1 MKSSLYLT
9 ERIIDRVSN
18 ERHLRALFSS
28 NVKKLKERTKAFG
41 SSSKEIGQ
49 KGINME
55 DINSQEFTKKMIR
68 VIIRKAIRRG
78 LYFRKL
84 SRIERGILELTAKY
98 VPKITSLELGNAIA
112 RILAKLVIVLR
123 SKFLA
128 SVETLGRQMLTNV
141 LHVAKI
147 WKVMDASSWDN
158 KKFVTY
164 WGITLIGS
172 SWRR

>member
-1 MKSSLYLT
+1 M
-9 ERIIDRVSN
+9 
-18 ERHLRALFSS
+18 FSS
-28 NVKKLKERTKAFG
+28 NVRKLKERTKTFG
-41 SSSKEIGQ
+41 SSSKKIG
-49 KGINME
+49 KRGINVE
-55 DINSQEFTKKMIR
+55 DINNQEFTKMIR
-68 VIIRKAIRRG
+68 TIIRKAIRRG

-84 SRIERGILELTAKY
+84 SRIERGILELTARY
-98 VPKITSLELGNAIA
+98 VPKIKSLELGNVVA

-128 SVETLGRQMLTNV
+128 PVETLGRQMVTNV
-141 LHVAKI
+141 LQVAKI
-147 WKVMDASSWDN
+147 WKVRDASSWDD

>member
-1 MKSSLYLT
+1 M
-9 ERIIDRVSN
+9 
-18 ERHLRALFSS
+18 RALFSS
-28 NVKKLKERTKAFG
+28 NVMKLKERTKSFG
-41 SSSKEIGQ
+41 SSSRKIGK
-49 KGINME
+49 KGINVE

-78 LYFRKL
+78 LYFKKL

-98 VPKITSLELGNAIA
+98 VPKITSLELGNVVA
-112 RILAKLVIVLR
+112 RILAKLVIVLG

-128 SVETLGRQMLTNV
+128 SVETLGKQMVTNV
-141 LHVAKI
+141 LQVAKI